1 MSSSFRKLLQVT
13 FLLQGVYGYKRF
25 ESNKVFAAASSQHDN
40 DCPLS
45 CQLPTCSCGLSI
57 PGGLAPEVTPQFILL
72 TFDDA
77 VNDLNKEFYER
88 IFRGRNN
95 PNGCKAPATFYVS
108 HEWTDYGQVQDLYSQ
123 GHEIASHSVTH
134 SHPESFD
141 HDRWA
146 KEIVGQADLLVQLA
160 NVDPSDVIG
169 MRAPFLQTGGDTMFS
184 ILSQFNFLYDS
195 SLPSSNSPA
204 LWPYT
209 LDQKP
214 PHSCAI
220 KPCPT
225 GVTPGIWE
233 IPMTSQDDYL
243 GNSCP
248 MLDACRYDENAESIQ
263 RMLTKNFLRH
273 YTSNKAP
280 FPMFYHAAW
289 FRLRPHREEGLINF
303 LDSIQDLPDVFFVT
317 SQQLIDWVKQ
327 PTPMPGPHP
336 ALACPVR
343 RTPPCGSRKKICKY
357 GSRHFYTCS
366 ECPSQ
371 YPWVG

>member
-1 MSSSFRKLLQVT
+1 
-13 FLLQGVYGYKRF
+13 
-25 ESNKVFAAASSQHDN
+25 
-40 DCPLS
+40 
-45 CQLPTCSCGLSI
+45 
-57 PGGLAPEVTPQFILL
+57 
-72 TFDDA
+72 
-77 VNDLNKEFYER
+77 
-88 IFRGRNN
+88 
-95 PNGCKAPATFYVS
+95 
-108 HEWTDYGQVQDLYSQ
+108 
-123 GHEIASHSVTH
+123 
-134 SHPESFD
+134 
-141 HDRWA
+141 
-146 KEIVGQADLLVQLA
+146 
-160 NVDPSDVIG
+160 

-195 SLPSSNSPA
+195 SLPSPKSPA

-233 IPMTSQDDYL
+233 IPMPSQDDYL

-289 FRLRPHREEGLINF
+289 FRLRPHREEALLRF
-303 LDSIQDLPDVFFVT
+303 LDSILELPDVYMVT
-317 SQQLIDWVKQ
+317 SRQLIDWVKNPKPISEPQ
-327 PTPMPGPHP
+327 PS
-336 ALACPVR
+336 LACPEQGER
-343 RTPPCGSRKKICKY
+343 PICGERKHHCKY
-357 GSRHFYTCS
+357 GSRGLYTCS
-366 ECPSQ
+366 ECP
-371 YPWVG
+371 